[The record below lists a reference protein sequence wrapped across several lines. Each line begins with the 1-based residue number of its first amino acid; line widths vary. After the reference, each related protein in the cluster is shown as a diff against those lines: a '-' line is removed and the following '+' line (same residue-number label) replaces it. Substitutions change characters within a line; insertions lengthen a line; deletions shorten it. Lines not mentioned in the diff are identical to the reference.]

1 MKRNSSERIKFLCVY
16 VLLFLVF
23 ITNSFS
29 QTENSPQ
36 SKTRPSV
43 ALVLGGG
50 GAKGFGLL
58 PILEV
63 IDELGIPI
71 DMIIGNSVG
80 AIVGGLYSI
89 GYTPEEIR
97 QMIDEV
103 NWASIFSDR
112 PESPLESLLESR
124 SIASS
129 PLSIKLGKDF
139 SIETNGGFSTGQNA
153 YLLFKELSVKIPSY
167 IDFDSLPIP
176 FRATAVN
183 LTTGKLELIGS
194 GDLAEAI
201 RSSMSIPGVFQPFP
215 IDDKLYVDGFVRN
228 NLPIQQARDMGYDIV
243 ISVSLDAPLKD
254 NSEDF
259 TGNPFNTLLQVALIV
274 TSSGNPE
281 QLELSNLVLHPPV
294 DDYTM
299 MDFPKAREIYE
310 KSEKQKN
317 KYRTALEKILPLI
330 YPSTEGTDTTALNTN
345 TNQAEQSIFH
355 HNAKNITRNQFSF
368 TPSHPLPEEKEGIYA
383 SIPYIVPNRVVLYG
397 AVKSDEAFIHEVFER
412 IKGKSLTP
420 TNLNFLV
427 NSIYNTGNYSLVLPR
442 VDVRPQQ
449 TVIEIRLQQK
459 EKENWII
466 IPNATFMGTLT
477 DDSIAKLTLSLD
489 LQFRGLTGTGSVMSL
504 KTTSINDFGA
514 SWLYLQPLGPHAYLQ
529 LSAAA
534 HLDQDFI
541 TSGFTSR
548 AITADKFAYTNIDF
562 LWGLKFNEKHKI
574 QAGGA
579 IYWINT
585 EEINNPELE
594 AQLALY
600 PDRIVNSAAPLNIRY
615 TFSTFDNPTFP
626 NKGFYVRLDTT
637 GVFPILNK
645 NVPVAFNMTELD
657 FTAAIPVAPKFSL
670 ILNTMAA
677 SDPSLHLEQIPNLIP
692 FFGVALGD
700 RMFFPNISGS
710 QQYGT
715 QKFAAQLVLQFQPWD
730 DITVI
735 GGQLFFNITGT
746 AGIIAMNY
754 KDFSTDGI
762 NWNASIGS
770 GLRMN
775 KTFSVILRVGAGTTH
790 RKVMPFISLDIG
802 SIRY

>member
-1 MKRNSSERIKFLCVY
+1 MKRNSSKSITYLCVY
-16 VLLFLVF
+16 VLFFIVF
-23 ITNSFS
+23 ITSSFS
-29 QTENSPQ
+29 QTENSQ
-36 SKTRPSV
+36 QTKTRPSV

-50 GAKGFGLL
+50 GAKGFGII
-58 PILEV
+58 PVLEV
-63 IDELGIPI
+63 IEELGIPI
-71 DMIIGNSVG
+71 DMVIGNSIG

-89 GYTPEEIR
+89 GYTPAEIH
-97 QMIDEV
+97 QITDDI

-112 PESPLESLLESR
+112 TESPLESLLESR

-129 PLSIKLGKDF
+129 PFSIKFKKDF
-139 SIETNGGFSTGQNA
+139 SIETNGGFSSGQNA
-153 YLLFKELSVKIPSY
+153 HLLFKQLSVKIPSY

-183 LTTGKLELIGS
+183 LVTGKLELIGS
-194 GDLAEAI
+194 GDLAEAL

-228 NLPIQQARDMGYDIV
+228 NLPIQQARDMGYDII
-243 ISVSLDAPLKD
+243 ISVSLDRALKD

-259 TGNPFNTLLQVALIV
+259 ASTPFSTLLQVALIV
-274 TSSGNPE
+274 TSAGNPE
-281 QLELSNLVLHPPV
+281 QLELADLVIYPPV

-299 MDFPKAREIYE
+299 MDFPKAREIYA

-317 KYRTALEKILPLI
+317 KYRTALEKLLPLI
-330 YPSTEGTDTTALNTN
+330 YPDTEGKNTSGLN
-345 TNQAEQSIFH
+345 TNQAEQSISH
-355 HNAKNITRNQFSF
+355 HNTENITRNHFSF
-368 TPSHPLPEEKEGIYA
+368 TPSHPFSEEKEGLYA
-383 SIPYIVPNRVVLYG
+383 SIPYIVPNRIVLYG
-397 AVKSDEAFIHEVFER
+397 AVKSDEAFIHEVFKR

-420 TNLNFLV
+420 TNLKFLV

-477 DDSIAKLTLSLD
+477 DDSITKLTLSLD

-504 KTTSINDFGA
+504 KTTAINNFGA

-534 HLDQDFI
+534 HLDQEFI

-548 AITADKFAYTNIDF
+548 TITADKFAYTNIDF

-574 QAGGA
+574 QTGGA

-585 EEINNPELE
+585 EEVNNPDLE
-594 AQLALY
+594 ARFELY
-600 PDRIVNSAAPLNIRY
+600 PDSIVNSVAPLNIRY
-615 TFSTFDNPTFP
+615 TFSTFDTPIFP
-626 NKGFYVRLDTT
+626 NKGFYVQLDST
-637 GVFPILNK
+637 GVFPIMNK
-645 NVPVAFNMTELD
+645 NVPVAFNMTKID
-657 FTAAIPVAPKFSL
+657 FSAAIPVAPKFSL
-670 ILNTMAA
+670 IINTMAA
-677 SDPSLHLEQIPNLIP
+677 SDPSLQLEQIPNLIP
-692 FFGVALGD
+692 FFGLTLGD

-715 QKFAAQLVLQFQPWD
+715 QKFAAQAVLQFQPWD

-762 NWNASIGS
+762 NWNASIGA
-770 GLRMN
+770 GLRIN
-775 KTFSVILRVGAGTTH
+775 KTFSVMLRVGSGTTH
-790 RKVMPFISLDIG
+790 RTVMPFISLDIG

>member
-1 MKRNSSERIKFLCVY
+1 MKRNSSKSITYLCVY
-16 VLLFLVF
+16 ILFFIVF
-23 ITNSFS
+23 ITSSFS
-29 QTENSPQ
+29 QTENSQ
-36 SKTRPSV
+36 QTKTRPSV

-50 GAKGFGLL
+50 GAKGFGII
-58 PILEV
+58 PVLEV
-63 IDELGIPI
+63 IEELGIPI
-71 DMIIGNSVG
+71 DMVIGNSIG

-89 GYTPEEIR
+89 GYTPAEIH
-97 QMIDEV
+97 QITDDI

-112 PESPLESLLESR
+112 TESPLESLLESR

-129 PLSIKLGKDF
+129 PFSIKFKKDF
-139 SIETNGGFSTGQNA
+139 SIETNGGFSSGQNA
-153 YLLFKELSVKIPSY
+153 HLLFKQLSVKIPSY

-183 LTTGKLELIGS
+183 LVTGKLELIGS
-194 GDLAEAI
+194 GDLAEAL

-228 NLPIQQARDMGYDIV
+228 NLPIQQARDMGYDII
-243 ISVSLDAPLKD
+243 ISVSLDRALKD

-259 TGNPFNTLLQVALIV
+259 ASTPFSTLLQVALIV
-274 TSSGNPE
+274 TSAGNPE
-281 QLELSNLVLHPPV
+281 QLELADLVIYPPV

-299 MDFPKAREIYE
+299 MDFPKAREIYA

-317 KYRTALEKILPLI
+317 KYRTALEKLLPLI
-330 YPSTEGTDTTALNTN
+330 YPDTEGRNTSGLN
-345 TNQAEQSIFH
+345 TNQAEQSISH
-355 HNAKNITRNQFSF
+355 HNTENITRNHFSF
-368 TPSHPLPEEKEGIYA
+368 TPSHPFSEEKEGLYA
-383 SIPYIVPNRVVLYG
+383 SIPYIVPNRIVLYG
-397 AVKSDEAFIHEVFER
+397 AVKSDEAFIHEVFKR

-420 TNLNFLV
+420 TNLKFLV

-477 DDSIAKLTLSLD
+477 DDSITKLTLALD

-504 KTTSINDFGA
+504 KTTAINNFGA

-534 HLDQDFI
+534 HLDQEFI

-548 AITADKFAYTNIDF
+548 TITADKFAYTNIDF

-574 QAGGA
+574 QTGGA

-585 EEINNPELE
+585 EEVNNPDLE
-594 AQLALY
+594 ARFELY
-600 PDRIVNSAAPLNIRY
+600 PDSIVNSVAPLNIRY
-615 TFSTFDNPTFP
+615 TFSTFDTPIFP
-626 NKGFYVRLDTT
+626 NKGFYVRLDST
-637 GVFPILNK
+637 GVFPIMNK
-645 NVPVAFNMTELD
+645 NVPVAFNMTKID
-657 FTAAIPVAPKFSL
+657 FSAAIPVAPKFSL
-670 ILNTMAA
+670 IINTMAA
-677 SDPSLHLEQIPNLIP
+677 SDPSLQLEQIPNLIP
-692 FFGVALGD
+692 FFGLTLGD

-710 QQYGT
+710 QKYGT
-715 QKFAAQLVLQFQPWD
+715 QKFAAQAVLQFQPWD

-762 NWNASIGS
+762 NWNASIGA
-770 GLRMN
+770 GLRIN
-775 KTFSVILRVGAGTTH
+775 KTFSVMLRVGSGTTH
-790 RKVMPFISLDIG
+790 RTVMPFISLDIG

>member
-1 MKRNSSERIKFLCVY
+1 MKRNSSKSITYLCVY
-16 VLLFLVF
+16 VLFFIVF
-23 ITNSFS
+23 ITSSFS
-29 QTENSPQ
+29 QTENSQ
-36 SKTRPSV
+36 QTKTRPSV

-50 GAKGFGLL
+50 GAKGFGII
-58 PILEV
+58 PVLEV
-63 IDELGIPI
+63 IEELGIPI
-71 DMIIGNSVG
+71 DMVIGNSIG

-89 GYTPEEIR
+89 GYTPAEIH
-97 QMIDEV
+97 QITDDI

-112 PESPLESLLESR
+112 TESPLESLLESR

-129 PLSIKLGKDF
+129 PFSIKFKKDF
-139 SIETNGGFSTGQNA
+139 SIETNGGFSSGQNA
-153 YLLFKELSVKIPSY
+153 HLLFKQLSVKIPSY
-167 IDFDSLPIP
+167 VDFDSLPIP

-183 LTTGKLELIGS
+183 LVTGKLELIGS
-194 GDLAEAI
+194 GDLAEAL

-228 NLPIQQARDMGYDIV
+228 NLPIQQARDMGYDII
-243 ISVSLDAPLKD
+243 ISVSLDRALKD

-259 TGNPFNTLLQVALIV
+259 ASTPFSTLLQVALIV
-274 TSSGNPE
+274 TSAGNPE
-281 QLELSNLVLHPPV
+281 QLELADLVIYPPV

-299 MDFPKAREIYE
+299 MDFPKAREIYA

-317 KYRTALEKILPLI
+317 KYRTALEKLLPLI
-330 YPSTEGTDTTALNTN
+330 YPDTEGRNTSGLN
-345 TNQAEQSIFH
+345 TNQAEQSISH
-355 HNAKNITRNQFSF
+355 HNTENITRNHFSF
-368 TPSHPLPEEKEGIYA
+368 TPSHPFSEEKEGLYA
-383 SIPYIVPNRVVLYG
+383 SIPYIVPNRIVLYG
-397 AVKSDEAFIHEVFER
+397 AVKSDEAFIHEVFKR

-420 TNLNFLV
+420 TNLKFLV

-477 DDSIAKLTLSLD
+477 DDSITKLTLSLD

-504 KTTSINDFGA
+504 KTTAINNFGA

-534 HLDQDFI
+534 HLDQEFI

-548 AITADKFAYTNIDF
+548 TITADKFAYTNIDF

-574 QAGGA
+574 QTGGA

-585 EEINNPELE
+585 EEVNNPDLE
-594 AQLALY
+594 AQFELY
-600 PDRIVNSAAPLNIRY
+600 PDSIVNSVAPLNIRY
-615 TFSTFDNPTFP
+615 TFSTFDTPIFP
-626 NKGFYVRLDTT
+626 NKGFYVRLDST
-637 GVFPILNK
+637 GVFPIMNK
-645 NVPVAFNMTELD
+645 NVPVAFNMTKLD
-657 FTAAIPVAPKFSL
+657 FSAAIPVAPKFSL
-670 ILNTMAA
+670 IINTMAA
-677 SDPSLHLEQIPNLIP
+677 SDPSLQLEQIPNLIP
-692 FFGVALGD
+692 FFGLTLGD

-710 QQYGT
+710 QKYGT
-715 QKFAAQLVLQFQPWD
+715 QKFAAQVVLQFQPWD

-735 GGQLFFNITGT
+735 GGQLFFNVTGT

-762 NWNASIGS
+762 NWNASIGA
-770 GLRMN
+770 GLRIN
-775 KTFSVILRVGAGTTH
+775 KTFSVMLRVGSGTTH
-790 RKVMPFISLDIG
+790 RTVMPFISLDIG

>member
-1 MKRNSSERIKFLCVY
+1 MKRNSSKSITYLCVY
-16 VLLFLVF
+16 VLFFIVF
-23 ITNSFS
+23 ITSSFS
-29 QTENSPQ
+29 QTENSQ
-36 SKTRPSV
+36 QTKTRPSV

-50 GAKGFGLL
+50 GAKGFGII
-58 PILEV
+58 PVLEV
-63 IDELGIPI
+63 IEELGIPI
-71 DMIIGNSVG
+71 DMVIGNSIG

-89 GYTPEEIR
+89 GYTPAEIH
-97 QMIDEV
+97 QITDDI

-112 PESPLESLLESR
+112 TESPLESLLESR

-129 PLSIKLGKDF
+129 PFSIKFKKDF
-139 SIETNGGFSTGQNA
+139 SIETNGGFSSGQNA
-153 YLLFKELSVKIPSY
+153 HLLFKQLSVKIPSY
-167 IDFDSLPIP
+167 VDFDSLPIP

-183 LTTGKLELIGS
+183 LVTGKLELIGS
-194 GDLAEAI
+194 GDLAEAL

-228 NLPIQQARDMGYDIV
+228 NLPIQQARDMGYDII
-243 ISVSLDAPLKD
+243 ISVSLDRALKD

-259 TGNPFNTLLQVALIV
+259 ASTPFSTLLQVALIV
-274 TSSGNPE
+274 TSAGNPE
-281 QLELSNLVLHPPV
+281 QLELADLVIYPPV

-299 MDFPKAREIYE
+299 MDFPKAREIYA

-317 KYRTALEKILPLI
+317 KYRTALEKLLPLI
-330 YPSTEGTDTTALNTN
+330 YPDTEGRNTSGLN
-345 TNQAEQSIFH
+345 TNQAEQSISH
-355 HNAKNITRNQFSF
+355 HNTENITRNHFSF
-368 TPSHPLPEEKEGIYA
+368 TPSHPFSEEKEGLYA
-383 SIPYIVPNRVVLYG
+383 SIPYIVPNRIVLYG
-397 AVKSDEAFIHEVFER
+397 AVKSDEAFIHEVFKR

-420 TNLNFLV
+420 TNLKFLV

-477 DDSIAKLTLSLD
+477 DDSITKLTLSLD
-489 LQFRGLTGTGSVMSL
+489 LQFRGLTGTGSVMSF
-504 KTTSINDFGA
+504 KTTAINNFGA

-534 HLDQDFI
+534 HLDQEFI

-548 AITADKFAYTNIDF
+548 TITADKFAYTNIDF

-574 QAGGA
+574 QTGGA

-585 EEINNPELE
+585 EEVNNPDLE
-594 AQLALY
+594 AQFELY
-600 PDRIVNSAAPLNIRY
+600 PDSIVNSVAPLNIRY
-615 TFSTFDNPTFP
+615 TFSTFDTPIFP
-626 NKGFYVRLDTT
+626 NKGFYVRLDST
-637 GVFPILNK
+637 GVFPIMNK
-645 NVPVAFNMTELD
+645 NVPVAFNMTKLD
-657 FTAAIPVAPKFSL
+657 FSAAIPVAPKFSL
-670 ILNTMAA
+670 IINTMAA
-677 SDPSLHLEQIPNLIP
+677 SDPSLQLEQIPNLIP
-692 FFGVALGD
+692 FFGLTLGD

-710 QQYGT
+710 QKYGT
-715 QKFAAQLVLQFQPWD
+715 QKFAAQVVLQFQPWD

-735 GGQLFFNITGT
+735 GGQLFFNVTGT

-762 NWNASIGS
+762 NWNASIGA
-770 GLRMN
+770 GLRIN
-775 KTFSVILRVGAGTTH
+775 KTFSVMLRVGSGTTH
-790 RKVMPFISLDIG
+790 RTVMPFISLDIG

>member
-1 MKRNSSERIKFLCVY
+1 MKRNSSKSITYLCVY
-16 VLLFLVF
+16 ILFFIVF
-23 ITNSFS
+23 ITSSFS
-29 QTENSPQ
+29 QTENSQ
-36 SKTRPSV
+36 QTKTRPSV

-50 GAKGFGLL
+50 GAKGFGII
-58 PILEV
+58 PVLEV
-63 IDELGIPI
+63 IEELGIPI
-71 DMIIGNSVG
+71 DMVIGNSIG

-89 GYTPEEIR
+89 GYTPAEIH
-97 QMIDEV
+97 QITDDI

-112 PESPLESLLESR
+112 TESPLESLLESR

-129 PLSIKLGKDF
+129 PFSIKFKKDF
-139 SIETNGGFSTGQNA
+139 SIETNGGFSSGQNA
-153 YLLFKELSVKIPSY
+153 HLLFKQLSVKIPSY

-183 LTTGKLELIGS
+183 LVTGKLELIGS
-194 GDLAEAI
+194 GDLAEAL

-228 NLPIQQARDMGYDIV
+228 NLPIQQARDMGYDII
-243 ISVSLDAPLKD
+243 ISVSLDRALKD

-259 TGNPFNTLLQVALIV
+259 ASTPFSTLLQVALIV
-274 TSSGNPE
+274 TSAGNPE
-281 QLELSNLVLHPPV
+281 QLELADLVIYPPV

-299 MDFPKAREIYE
+299 MDFPKAREIYA

-317 KYRTALEKILPLI
+317 KYRTALEKLLPLI
-330 YPSTEGTDTTALNTN
+330 YPDTEGRNTSGLN
-345 TNQAEQSIFH
+345 TNQAEQSISH
-355 HNAKNITRNQFSF
+355 HNTENITRNHFSF
-368 TPSHPLPEEKEGIYA
+368 TPSHPFSEEKEGLYA
-383 SIPYIVPNRVVLYG
+383 SIPYIVPNRIVLYG
-397 AVKSDEAFIHEVFER
+397 AVKSDEAFIHEVFKR

-420 TNLNFLV
+420 TNLKFLV

-477 DDSIAKLTLSLD
+477 DDSITKLTLSLD

-504 KTTSINDFGA
+504 KTTAINNFGA

-534 HLDQDFI
+534 HLDQEFI

-548 AITADKFAYTNIDF
+548 TITADKFAYTNIDF

-574 QAGGA
+574 QTGGA

-585 EEINNPELE
+585 EEVNNPDLE
-594 AQLALY
+594 ARFELY
-600 PDRIVNSAAPLNIRY
+600 PDSIVNSVAPLNIRY
-615 TFSTFDNPTFP
+615 TFSTFDTPIFP
-626 NKGFYVRLDTT
+626 NKGFYVRLDST
-637 GVFPILNK
+637 GVFPIMNK
-645 NVPVAFNMTELD
+645 NVPVAFNMTKID
-657 FTAAIPVAPKFSL
+657 FSAAIPVAPKFSL
-670 ILNTMAA
+670 IINTMAA
-677 SDPSLHLEQIPNLIP
+677 SDPSLQLEQIPNLIP
-692 FFGVALGD
+692 FFGVTLGD

-715 QKFAAQLVLQFQPWD
+715 QKFAAQAVLQFQPWD

-762 NWNASIGS
+762 NWNASIGA
-770 GLRMN
+770 GLRIN
-775 KTFSVILRVGAGTTH
+775 KTFSVMLRVGSGTTH
-790 RKVMPFISLDIG
+790 RTVMPFISLDIG

>member
-1 MKRNSSERIKFLCVY
+1 MKRNSSKSITYLCVY
-16 VLLFLVF
+16 VLFFIVF
-23 ITNSFS
+23 ITSSFS
-29 QTENSPQ
+29 QTENSQ
-36 SKTRPSV
+36 QTKTRPSV

-50 GAKGFGLL
+50 GAKGFGII
-58 PILEV
+58 PVLEV
-63 IDELGIPI
+63 IEELGIPI
-71 DMIIGNSVG
+71 DMVIGNSIG

-89 GYTPEEIR
+89 GYTPAEIH
-97 QMIDEV
+97 QITDDI

-112 PESPLESLLESR
+112 TESPLESLLESR

-129 PLSIKLGKDF
+129 PFSIKFKKDF
-139 SIETNGGFSTGQNA
+139 SIETNGGFSSGQNA
-153 YLLFKELSVKIPSY
+153 HLLFKQLSVKIPSY
-167 IDFDSLPIP
+167 VDFDSLPIP

-183 LTTGKLELIGS
+183 LVTGKLELIGS
-194 GDLAEAI
+194 GDLAEAL

-228 NLPIQQARDMGYDIV
+228 NLPIQQARDMGYDII
-243 ISVSLDAPLKD
+243 ISVSLDRALKD

-259 TGNPFNTLLQVALIV
+259 ASTPFSTLLQVALIV
-274 TSSGNPE
+274 TSAGNPE
-281 QLELSNLVLHPPV
+281 QLELADLVIYPPV

-299 MDFPKAREIYE
+299 MDFPKAREIYA

-317 KYRTALEKILPLI
+317 KYRTALEKLLPLI
-330 YPSTEGTDTTALNTN
+330 YPDTEGRNTSGLN
-345 TNQAEQSIFH
+345 TNQAEQSISH
-355 HNAKNITRNQFSF
+355 HNTENITRNYFSF
-368 TPSHPLPEEKEGIYA
+368 TPSHPFSEEKEGLYA
-383 SIPYIVPNRVVLYG
+383 SIPYIVPNRIVLYG
-397 AVKSDEAFIHEVFER
+397 AVKSDEAFIHEVFKR

-420 TNLNFLV
+420 TNLKFLV

-477 DDSIAKLTLSLD
+477 DDSITKLTLSLD
-489 LQFRGLTGTGSVMSL
+489 LQFRGLTGTGSVMSF
-504 KTTSINDFGA
+504 KTTAINNFGA

-534 HLDQDFI
+534 HLDQEFI

-548 AITADKFAYTNIDF
+548 TITADKFAYTNIDF

-574 QAGGA
+574 QTGGA

-585 EEINNPELE
+585 EEVNNPDLE
-594 AQLALY
+594 AQFELY
-600 PDRIVNSAAPLNIRY
+600 PDSIVNSVAPLNIRY
-615 TFSTFDNPTFP
+615 TFSTFDTPIFP
-626 NKGFYVRLDTT
+626 NKGFYVRLDST
-637 GVFPILNK
+637 GVFPIMNK
-645 NVPVAFNMTELD
+645 NVPVAFNMTKLD
-657 FTAAIPVAPKFSL
+657 FSAAIPVAPKFSL
-670 ILNTMAA
+670 IINTMAA
-677 SDPSLHLEQIPNLIP
+677 SDPSLQLEQIPNLIP
-692 FFGVALGD
+692 FFGLTLGD

-710 QQYGT
+710 QKYGT
-715 QKFAAQLVLQFQPWD
+715 QKFAAQVVLQFQPWD

-762 NWNASIGS
+762 NWNASIGA
-770 GLRMN
+770 GLRIN
-775 KTFSVILRVGAGTTH
+775 KTFSVMLRVGSGTTH
-790 RKVMPFISLDIG
+790 RTVMPFISLDIG

>member
-1 MKRNSSERIKFLCVY
+1 MKRNSSKSITYLCVY
-16 VLLFLVF
+16 ILFFIVF
-23 ITNSFS
+23 ITSSFS
-29 QTENSPQ
+29 QTENSQ
-36 SKTRPSV
+36 QTKTRPSV

-50 GAKGFGLL
+50 GAKGFGII
-58 PILEV
+58 PVLEV
-63 IDELGIPI
+63 IEELGIPI
-71 DMIIGNSVG
+71 DMVIGNSIG

-89 GYTPEEIR
+89 GYTPAEIH
-97 QMIDEV
+97 QITDDI

-112 PESPLESLLESR
+112 TESPLESLLESR

-129 PLSIKLGKDF
+129 PFSIKFKKDF
-139 SIETNGGFSTGQNA
+139 SIETNGGFSSGQNA
-153 YLLFKELSVKIPSY
+153 HLLFKQLSVKIPSY
-167 IDFDSLPIP
+167 VDFDSLPIP

-183 LTTGKLELIGS
+183 LVTGKLELIGS
-194 GDLAEAI
+194 GDLAEAL

-228 NLPIQQARDMGYDIV
+228 NLPIQQARDMGYDII
-243 ISVSLDAPLKD
+243 ISVSLDRALKD

-259 TGNPFNTLLQVALIV
+259 ASTPFSTLLQVALIV
-274 TSSGNPE
+274 TSAGNPE
-281 QLELSNLVLHPPV
+281 QLELADLVIYPPV

-299 MDFPKAREIYE
+299 MDFPKAREIYA

-317 KYRTALEKILPLI
+317 KYRTALEKLLPLI
-330 YPSTEGTDTTALNTN
+330 YPDTEGRNTSGLN
-345 TNQAEQSIFH
+345 TNQAEQSISH
-355 HNAKNITRNQFSF
+355 HNTENITRNHFSF
-368 TPSHPLPEEKEGIYA
+368 TPSHPFSEEKEGLYA
-383 SIPYIVPNRVVLYG
+383 SIPYIVPNRIVLYG
-397 AVKSDEAFIHEVFER
+397 AVKSDEAFIHEVFKR

-420 TNLNFLV
+420 TNLKFLV

-477 DDSIAKLTLSLD
+477 DDSITKLTLALD

-504 KTTSINDFGA
+504 KTTAINNFGA

-534 HLDQDFI
+534 HLDQEFI

-548 AITADKFAYTNIDF
+548 TITADKFAYTNIDF

-574 QAGGA
+574 QTGGA

-585 EEINNPELE
+585 EEVNNPDLE
-594 AQLALY
+594 ARFELY
-600 PDRIVNSAAPLNIRY
+600 PDSIVNSVAPLNIRY
-615 TFSTFDNPTFP
+615 TFSTFDTPIFP
-626 NKGFYVRLDTT
+626 NKGFYVRLDST
-637 GVFPILNK
+637 GVFPIMNK
-645 NVPVAFNMTELD
+645 NVPVAFNMTKID
-657 FTAAIPVAPKFSL
+657 FSAAIPVAPKFSL
-670 ILNTMAA
+670 IINTMAA
-677 SDPSLHLEQIPNLIP
+677 SDPSLQLEQIPNLIP
-692 FFGVALGD
+692 FFGLTLGD

-710 QQYGT
+710 QKYGT
-715 QKFAAQLVLQFQPWD
+715 QKFAAQAVLQFQPWD

-762 NWNASIGS
+762 NWNASIGA
-770 GLRMN
+770 GLRIN
-775 KTFSVILRVGAGTTH
+775 KTFNVFIVRPLPSVFC
-790 RKVMPFISLDIG
+790 P
-802 SIRY
+802 